1 MNKNFLCSYF
11 CLRPTNRCCD
21 CHSQDICCSYF
32 ISIEEILTWICIGSL
47 IVFFYNTIKLCIIIG
62 LILLIIYWISQRTDI
77 LRLLKDF
84 LEKKSDSKSAND
96 ETLPDDNQ
104 PLDIPVKENNQDSL
118 PSI

>member
-1 MNKNFLCSYF
+1 
-11 CLRPTNRCCD
+11 
-21 CHSQDICCSYF
+21 
-32 ISIEEILTWICIGSL
+32 
-47 IVFFYNTIKLCIIIG
+47 
-62 LILLIIYWISQRTDI
+62 
-77 LRLLKDF
+77 LKDF